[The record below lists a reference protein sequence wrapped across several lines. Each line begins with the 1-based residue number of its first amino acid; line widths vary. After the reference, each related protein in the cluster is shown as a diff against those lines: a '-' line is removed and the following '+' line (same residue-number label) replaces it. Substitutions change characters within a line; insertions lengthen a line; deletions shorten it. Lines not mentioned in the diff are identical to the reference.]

1 MLGKAIQELNE
12 GQEKT
17 TEELI
22 ALRRQFKELSDE
34 LKQER
39 LAFIEYMRE
48 SGARDQETEDDEPIG
63 GADEEEKRDRKE
75 GNSSLKSILLGVA
88 ALGATFALFNKELG
102 GIPGKI
108 AGAVLE
114 SFREWW
120 NSRGDGDDGT
130 DAEQPRVTVT
140 DVAGT
145 VQTGQVMKRE
155 AQLVGAMLERSLVAG
170 GATLTPGSQIE
181 YINAKGETKF
191 ATVTGEGAKGKV
203 QVTADINGKSVTYA
217 VDKEKVQSSRLRR
230 GMANL
235 VSGFNKR
242 VSGGSA
248 GTIVFGAAGTG
259 IRAMQGDIKGAVAEA
274 MSAVM
279 AATRVGSGPAT
290 TTQAALIFRDAYKLA
305 YNVFPEDDDPRNFG
319 PRTANLKPVIEE
331 ALTNYYRQLGS
342 ALEQAQKE
350 IDEMSTFER
359 LGWSRPGGGGLDTY
373 LENRAMSIMME
384 EQGFNQEYRPSG
396 DVAIPNLIDST
407 FAGGPLRPEFL
418 PANVTPA
425 GGESAVV
432 GDIISKK
439 TQEAAANSGTTVFVD
454 NSNNSKNAV
463 STGGGAGTS
472 RDTVPDPTSTPS
484 YVLDA
489 YAQPVQN

>member
-1 MLGKAIQELNE
+1 MLGKAIEELNE

-22 ALRRQFKELSDE
+22 ALRRQFKELADE

-48 SGARDQETEDDEPIG
+48 SGARDQETEDDEPVG
-63 GADEEEKRDRKE
+63 GADEEKKKDRKE
-75 GNSSLKSILLGVA
+75 GNNTLKSILLGVA
-88 ALGATFALFNKELG
+88 ALGATFALFNNELK

-114 SFREWW
+114 SLREWW
-120 NSRGDGDDGT
+120 NSRGDGDDDGT
-130 DAEQPRVTVT
+130 EVEQPRVTVT

-181 YINAKGETKF
+181 YMNAKGVTKF
-191 ATVTGEGAKGKV
+191 ATVSGEGANGRV

-217 VDKEKVQSSRLRR
+217 VDREKVQSSRLRR
-230 GMANL
+230 GVANL
-235 VSGFNKR
+235 VGGFNKK
-242 VSGGSA
+242 VSGGAA

-259 IRAMQGDIKGAVAEA
+259 IRAAQGDIKGAVAEA
-274 MSAVM
+274 MSAIM
-279 AATRVGSGPAT
+279 AATRVGGTLAAG
-290 TTQAALIFRDAYKLA
+290 TQAGLIYRDAYKLA
-305 YNVFPEDDDPRNFG
+305 YNVFPEDDDPRNIG
-319 PRTANLKPVIEE
+319 PRTANIKPVIEE

-342 ALEQAQKE
+342 AYMQAQQE
-350 IDEMSTFER
+350 IDEMGTFER
-359 LGWSRPGGGGLDTY
+359 IGLSRPGGGGLDTY
-373 LENRAMSIMME
+373 LENRAMAIMNE
-384 EQGFNQEYRPSG
+384 RADFNQEYRPSG
-396 DVAIPNLIDST
+396 DVVIPNLNNN
-407 FAGGPLRPEFL
+407 FGGGPPLRSEFL

-425 GGESAVV
+425 GGASAVV

-439 TQEAAANSGTTVFVD
+439 TQEAAANSGTTVFV
-454 NSNNSKNAV
+454 NSSNTSNTAV
-463 STGGGAGTS
+463 TGGGAGSS
-472 RDTVPDPTSTPS
+472 RDAVPDPIA
-484 YVLDA
+484 YGNKLIDA
-489 YAQPVQN
+489 WSQPGQN

>member
-1 MLGKAIQELNE
+1 MLGKAIEELNE

-22 ALRRQFKELSDE
+22 ALRRQFKELIDE

-48 SGARDQETEDDEPIG
+48 SGARDQETEDDEPVG
-63 GADEEEKRDRKE
+63 GADEEEKKDRKE
-75 GNSSLKSILLGVA
+75 GNNTLKSILLGVV
-88 ALGATFALFNKELG
+88 ALGATFALFNNELK

-108 AGAVLE
+108 AGAVLG
-114 SFREWW
+114 SLREWW
-120 NSRGDGDDGT
+120 NSREDGDDGT
-130 DAEQPRVTVT
+130 DVEQPRVTVT

-155 AQLVGAMLERSLVAG
+155 AQLVGAMLERSLVDR

-191 ATVTGEGAKGKV
+191 ATVSGEGANGRV

-217 VDKEKVQSSRLRR
+217 VDREKVQSSRLRR
-230 GMANL
+230 GVANL
-235 VSGFNKR
+235 VGGFNKK
-242 VSGGSA
+242 VSGGAA
-248 GTIVFGAAGTG
+248 GAIVFGAAGTG
-259 IRAMQGDIKGAVAEA
+259 IRAAQGDIKGAVAEA
-274 MSAVM
+274 MSAIM
-279 AATRVGSGPAT
+279 AATRVGGTLAAG
-290 TTQAALIFRDAYKLA
+290 TQAGLIYRDAYKLA
-305 YNVFPEDDDPRNFG
+305 YGVFPEDDDPRNIG
-319 PRTANLKPVIEE
+319 PRTANIKPVIEE

-342 ALEQAQKE
+342 AYSRAQQE
-350 IDEMSTFER
+350 VDEMGVFER
-359 LGWSRPGGGGLDTY
+359 MGYSRPGGGGLNTY
-373 LENRAMSIMME
+373 IENRAMSIMME
-384 EQGFNQEYRPSG
+384 EQDFNQEYRPSG
-396 DVAIPNLIDST
+396 DVVIPNLINPT

-463 STGGGAGTS
+463 SNGGGVGTS
-472 RDTVPDPTSTPS
+472 RDAVPDPTSKPLYS
-484 YVLDA
+484 IDA
-489 YAQPVQN
+489 YAQQQ